1 MRYHEK
7 PTLALF
13 DSLQALGQSLDA
25 QWRTHRNGRG
35 SAALARV
42 VQNLATRQAQHYMH
56 RGGFALGRARHLL
69 LAVVRLGGYVGLL
82 DRLRR
87 VDGRADLVVGE
98 HPLEDLLRAR
108 RVLRSH
114 DDER

>member
-1 MRYHEK
+1 MTATVETAGSLLLR
-7 PTLALF
+7 LAHRFALRF
-13 DSLQALGQSLDA
+13 DSASFTRRRLGS
-25 QWRTHRNGRG
+25 
-35 SAALARV
+35 
-42 VQNLATRQAQHYMH
+42 
-56 RGGFALGRARHLL
+56 FALGRARHLL
-69 LAVVRLGGYVGLL
+69 FAVVRLGGYVGLL

-87 VDGRADLVVGE
+87 VDGRANLVVGE

>member
-1 MRYHEK
+1 MGHIPNRLAAR
-7 PTLALF
+7 PTTTTTCSLLLRLTCRLALRF
-13 DSLQALGQSLDA
+13 DSASFTRCRLGS
-25 QWRTHRNGRG
+25 
-35 SAALARV
+35 
-42 VQNLATRQAQHYMH
+42 
-56 RGGFALGRARHLL
+56 FALGRGRHLL

-87 VDGRADLVVGE
+87 VDGRANLVVGE